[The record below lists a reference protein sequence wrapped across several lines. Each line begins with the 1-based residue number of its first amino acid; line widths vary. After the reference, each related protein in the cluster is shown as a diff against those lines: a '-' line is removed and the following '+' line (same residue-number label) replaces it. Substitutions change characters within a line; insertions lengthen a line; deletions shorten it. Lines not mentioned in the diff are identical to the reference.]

1 MENPSGTCIYVETI
15 MQVAL
20 TGASVSHKIC
30 VHKTVT
36 VIDLLLSRCIGARTC
51 KIPSLPESGN
61 CEKANTCLRIL
72 LVFGENNIFFFPMI
86 GFI

>member
-1 MENPSGTCIYVETI
+1 VENPSGTCIYVETI

-36 VIDLLLSRCIGARTC
+36 VIDLLFVVVTLHRS
-51 KIPSLPESGN
+51 SYL
-61 CEKANTCLRIL
+61 
-72 LVFGENNIFFFPMI
+72 
-86 GFI
+86 